1 MLSPGYKATSNSL
14 ESVVTGGVD
23 RPRVETT
30 RSMDQATAKV
40 SYSNDRSVSHK
51 GIFFLV
57 LLSRVAR
64 PNGTW
69 LEDMSHNAM
78 MGARAQA
85 PHCSNLGC
93 STFYVCR
100 ARVIPRI
107 HDIMLVLLSK
117 NNCLRT
123 CAPCLPAYGLSE
135 AVRRYSSPRSC
146 LCPIHP
152 RYRLAHRDS
161 VMVYTYQRRR
171 WK

>member
-1 MLSPGYKATSNSL
+1 MSRLPDRWTRLRLRFHTRTIVRCLTREFSSWFFCPGL
-14 ESVVTGGVD
+14 RG
-23 RPRVETT
+23 R
-30 RSMDQATAKV
+30 
-40 SYSNDRSVSHK
+40 
-51 GIFFLV
+51 
-57 LLSRVAR
+57 
-64 PNGTW
+64 
-69 LEDMSHNAM
+69 MSHNAI

-93 STFYVCR
+93 TLSYGCR
-100 ARVIPRI
+100 SRVIPRI

-123 CAPCLPAYGLSE
+123 CAPCLPTYGLSE